1 MKGRGK
7 TGRPK
12 SFDRDVALQRAV
24 GHFLAYGYKGA
35 GMRDLLASM
44 GIARQSLY
52 DTFVSKRDLFLEALK
67 SYEINAMKE
76 YNALFLAEG
85 SPLQKIET
93 LIQGWTEKAKQEPFQ
108 GCLIN
113 HAVVDMGNADP
124 DIARMARDHFRK
136 LGDLLAKCLTNA
148 REAGEIQPE
157 TDVVALSRFLISH
170 CQGLIVMAQTGAGPK
185 VIDDIGRTLSA
196 LLPRP

>member
-24 GHFLAYGYKGA
+24 GHFLTNGYKGA

-52 DTFVSKRDLFLEALK
+52 DTFVSKRELFLEALK
-67 SYEINAMKE
+67 AYELNAMKE
-76 YNALFLAEG
+76 YNALFLEER

-93 LIQGWTEKAKQEPFQ
+93 LIYGWTEKAKQEPFQ

-113 HAVVDMGNADP
+113 HAVVDMVMPIQTSLKWPASTSKNWVIYWPSAWLTQEKP
-124 DIARMARDHFRK
+124 
-136 LGDLLAKCLTNA
+136 AKFN
-148 REAGEIQPE
+148 REP
-157 TDVVALSRFLISH
+157 TFVPFLDS
-170 CQGLIVMAQTGAGPK
+170 
-185 VIDDIGRTLSA
+185 
-196 LLPRP
+196 